1 MHSVILKIDL
11 LNALQ
16 NLSTKERLVLHG
28 LFTLN
33 HTEESLGERLQV
45 SRRRIRNLKQDGLS
59 KLKAHF
65 VPKGNPKSLFVE

>member
-11 LNALQ
+11 QHAMQ

-65 VPKGNPKSLFVE
+65 VPMDNPKSLFVE